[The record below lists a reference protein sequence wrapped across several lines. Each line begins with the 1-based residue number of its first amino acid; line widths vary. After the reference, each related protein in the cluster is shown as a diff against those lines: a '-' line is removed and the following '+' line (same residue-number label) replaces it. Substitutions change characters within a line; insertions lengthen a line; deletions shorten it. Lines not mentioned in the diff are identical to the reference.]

1 MGKTADAIA
10 EGEAIAMAA
19 ARLALKNRILVATV
33 GQGADFDPSTFD
45 GQAVEV
51 LDSLALEAS
60 DASAHLRSL
69 WRRAKT
75 KRSESTGTHDYRAG
89 DVKNLKK
96 RAKQSAGVADRLR
109 ATAHSPA
116 KVRELVESARDAAWH
131 DVELNLARTL
141 DVTSAHPEH
150 DPDYERMREARM
162 QALAQVDLQ
171 ALAAQQKA
179 RERMAQRVVADGSS
193 G

>member
-33 GQGADFDPSTFD
+33 GQGADFDASEFD
-45 GQAVEV
+45 GQAIEV

-69 WRRAKT
+69 WRAAKS

-89 DVKNLKK
+89 DVRNLKK
-96 RAKQSAGVADRLR
+96 RAKQSAGVAEQLR
-109 ATAHSPA
+109 GTASSAA

-141 DVTSAHPEH
+141 DATTLHPEN
-150 DPDYERMREARM
+150 DPDYERMRGARM
-162 QALAQVDLQ
+162 QALAAIDLQ
-171 ALAAQQKA
+171 ALAVQQKA
-179 RERMAQRVVADGSS
+179 RERHAQHPQ
-193 G
+193 